1 MMIMNDNYYL
11 ISKLDLFNIIRY
23 ISEKVRVIFIEKRI

>member
-23 ISEKVRVIFIEKRI
+23 ISEKVRVIIIEKRI